1 MASQGAHP
9 ACLFLA
15 LTLLVT
21 GAATAIL
28 CTAILTNYWELIT
41 FDREAVEAIT
51 ARHNN
56 THTLTWLWEGKVGKV
71 VIQLDKPLKVRR
83 QVGVAPGPVGHGG
96 INAMKTQRFRRQTSR
111 VIYLVPHH
119 GGIWTL
125 CVGLS
130 EEEMEEEDNKKKES
144 MYEKKK
150 KTEEGGEEEKDGGRR
165 RRSKRQET
173 EQRQL
178 HDKFPLSGC
187 INYLSSHSMGS
198 SEKND
203 WVQRMQNLSIS
214 CALVCC
220 ILLGAS
226 AVVGSFGIIQRQISA
241 VLITGVM
248 YILASTFGLFCL
260 TIMHFKRRTKK
271 DCGVLDSQVTPEY
284 SSARVFETGWSLE
297 LGWGGVVTC
306 LAAALLWLLLAR
318 IMRYNPISLS

>member
-21 GAATAIL
+21 AAATVIL
-28 CTAILTNYWELIT
+28 CTAILTNHWELIS
-41 FDREAVEAIT
+41 FDREAVEAI
-51 ARHNN
+51 AAKFND
-56 THTLTWLWEGKVGKV
+56 THTLEWLWDGKVGKV
-71 VIQLDKPLKVRR
+71 SIEWRVRR
-83 QVGVAPGPVGHGG
+83 QDAEFLDTSKGYTASNPARV
-96 INAMKTQRFRRQTSR
+96 RRQPSR
-111 VIYLVPHH
+111 VFFLVPMH

-125 CVGLS
+125 CVGL
-130 EEEMEEEDNKKKES
+130 
-144 MYEKKK
+144 
-150 KTEEGGEEEKDGGRR
+150 T
-165 RRSKRQET
+165 ET
-173 EQRQL
+173 EQQKL
-178 HDKFPLSGC
+178 HSMGFPLSGC
-187 INYLSSHSMGS
+187 LNYLSRHFIDNES
-198 SEKND
+198 KND

-214 CALVCC
+214 CSLVCC

-248 YILASTFGLFCL
+248 YILAATFGLFCL
-260 TIMHFKRRTKK
+260 SIMHFKRKTKK

-284 SSARVFETGWSLE
+284 SSARIFQTGWSLD

-306 LAAALLWLLLAR
+306 LMAALLWLLLAR

>member
-1 MASQGAHP
+1 MASQGTHP

-21 GAATAIL
+21 TAATMIL
-28 CTAILTNYWELIT
+28 CSAILTNHWEVIT
-41 FDREAVEAIT
+41 FDKAEVEAI
-51 ARHNN
+51 AAKHNAS
-56 THTLTWLWEGKVGKV
+56 HTLSWLWGGKVGMV
-71 VIQLDKPLKVRR
+71 SIELHQPLKLRR
-83 QVGVAPGPVGHGG
+83 QDAGSQAYMGSHSHS
-96 INAMKTQRFRRQTSR
+96 IRFRRQTSK
-111 VIYLVPHH
+111 VIYLVPMH

-130 EEEMEEEDNKKKES
+130 V
-144 MYEKKK
+144 
-150 KTEEGGEEEKDGGRR
+150 
-165 RRSKRQET
+165 QEQN
-173 EQRQL
+173 ELQDL
-178 HDKFPLSGC
+178 GFPLSGC
-187 INYLSSHSMGS
+187 INYLSPHFAASG
-198 SEKND
+198 EKND

-226 AVVGSFGIIQRQISA
+226 AVVGTFGIIKRQISA

-248 YILASTFGLFCL
+248 YILAATFGLFCL
-260 TIMHFKRRTKK
+260 SIMHFKRKTKK

-284 SSARVFETGWSLE
+284 SSARVFQTGWSLD

-306 LAAALLWLLLAR
+306 LVAALLWLLLAR

>member
-21 GAATAIL
+21 AAATVIL
-28 CTAILTNYWELIT
+28 CTAILTNHWELIS
-41 FDREAVEAIT
+41 FDREAVEAI
-51 ARHNN
+51 AAKFND
-56 THTLTWLWEGKVGKV
+56 THTLEWLWDGKVGKV
-71 VIQLDKPLKVRR
+71 NIELRSRVRR
-83 QVGVAPGPVGHGG
+83 QDAEFLDTSMGYTASNPARV
-96 INAMKTQRFRRQTSR
+96 RRQPSR
-111 VIYLVPHH
+111 VIFLVPMH

-130 EEEMEEEDNKKKES
+130 EPEQQKLHS
-144 MYEKKK
+144 M
-150 KTEEGGEEEKDGGRR
+150 G
-165 RRSKRQET
+165 
-173 EQRQL
+173 
-178 HDKFPLSGC
+178 FPLSGC
-187 INYLSSHSMGS
+187 LNYLSRHFIDNES
-198 SEKND
+198 KND

-214 CALVCC
+214 CSLVCC

-248 YILASTFGLFCL
+248 YILAATFGLFCL
-260 TIMHFKRRTKK
+260 SIMHFKRKTKK

-284 SSARVFETGWSLE
+284 SSARIFQTGWSLD

-306 LAAALLWLLLAR
+306 LMAALLWLLLAR

>member
-15 LTLLVT
+15 LTLLMT

-83 QVGVAPGPVGHGG
+83 QVGVAPLGEARGV
-96 INAMKTQRFRRQTSR
+96 NANNNLRFRRQTSR

-130 EEEMEEEDNKKKES
+130 DLEQ
-144 MYEKKK
+144 EKLR
-150 KTEEGGEEEKDGGRR
+150 G
-165 RRSKRQET
+165 
-173 EQRQL
+173 
-178 HDKFPLSGC
+178 KFRLSGC
-187 INYLSSHSMGS
+187 INYLSPHSMGS
-198 SEKND
+198 SDKND
-203 WVQRMQNLSIS
+203 WVQSKSRSVSITSSCSTNSTRKDGWVQRMQNLSIS

-226 AVVGSFGIIQRQISA
+226 AVVGIFGIIQRQISA

-284 SSARVFETGWSLE
+284 SSARVFETGWSLD